1 MTWAFHSL
9 ENKQADATCVG
20 VQLAGKGALFVAK
33 GAATRAAVT
42 KSAHGHD
49 QKTVAAILFHGGKLH
64 KVSRVGTARQQPA
77 DGAAA

>member
-1 MTWAFHSL
+1 M
-9 ENKQADATCVG
+9 
-20 VQLAGKGALFVAK
+20 QLAGKGALLVAK
-33 GAATRAAVT
+33 GAATRAAVTKSGAAVT

-49 QKTVAAILFHGGKLH
+49 QKTVAAILIHGGKLH